1 MLRRITN
8 NSLLNFIVFVG
19 LLILLV
25 YSHVL
30 HEGEGYVFEYDGFVS
45 LGLLGEFKVDK
56 LFSYVLTAL
65 FIFLNAS
72 LINRLFNQLN
82 IYEKTTLLPGVIYLL
97 LITNTQLITVFD
109 GAIVFHSFLIISLLL
124 INKLAFNTQHFRIS
138 FDLGILMGIGT
149 IFFPVYYPL
158 LPFFYF
164 VILSLKS
171 FKTREYLVFLAG
183 CIIPQLFALFYLYV
197 IEISFYDQF
206 FNWYGNVLSAPL
218 NQHLYTIIITL
229 ASLVSLF
236 LIRNSVRTSSLHI
249 RKFTVILLILLVA
262 WNAIS
267 IYELTRYHHA
277 SFFQLIILP
286 LTLLLAIIL
295 LLQKKNLIPLI
306 LFYSMLIFSFFKFFF
321 T

>member
-109 GAIVFHSFLIISLLL
+109 
-124 INKLAFNTQHFRIS
+124 
-138 FDLGILMGIGT
+138 
-149 IFFPVYYPL
+149 
-158 LPFFYF
+158 
-164 VILSLKS
+164 
-171 FKTREYLVFLAG
+171 
-183 CIIPQLFALFYLYV
+183 
-197 IEISFYDQF
+197 
-206 FNWYGNVLSAPL
+206 
-218 NQHLYTIIITL
+218 
-229 ASLVSLF
+229 
-236 LIRNSVRTSSLHI
+236 
-249 RKFTVILLILLVA
+249 
-262 WNAIS
+262 
-267 IYELTRYHHA
+267 
-277 SFFQLIILP
+277 
-286 LTLLLAIIL
+286 
-295 LLQKKNLIPLI
+295 
-306 LFYSMLIFSFFKFFF
+306 
-321 T
+321 